1 MLKHKLLLDSGD
13 CKICEIGGKAYMW
26 KDKILIAH
34 YDGDKLYLTSSDIWD
49 APIGRYQML
58 IETMQIPDN
67 TPEEKVEQKI
77 LDDFEENI
85 DDDTRQAV
93 DKLRL

>member
-1 MLKHKLLLDSGD
+1 
-13 CKICEIGGKAYMW
+13 MW

-34 YDGDKLYLTSSDIWD
+34 YDGDKLYLTSSDIWNV
-49 APIGRYQML
+49 PIDHYQMF
-58 IETMQIPDN
+58 IETTQIPDN

-77 LDDFEENI
+77 LDDFEEKI

-93 DKLRL
+93 DSLRL